1 MKYVQY
7 VSSYMHYIDECGEH
21 LGMRI
26 CMEFCSKVLLLRC
39 RTGKK
44 KVGWICTLI
53 IRGRYDLIGRAV
65 WITNK
70 VSAGKKLESVKSH
83 DGSSWFRRLWKVGC
97 CCCHVT
103 NNYHYVMQ
111 PTSALSTT
119 ITSYNPPAQQIIGRD
134 VMDSIKTESRR
145 CSSCLPWLKR

>member
-1 MKYVQY
+1 MEY

-44 KVGWICTLI
+44 KVEWICTLI

-65 WITNK
+65 
-70 VSAGKKLESVKSH
+70 
-83 DGSSWFRRLWKVGC
+83 
-97 CCCHVT
+97 
-103 NNYHYVMQ
+103 
-111 PTSALSTT
+111 
-119 ITSYNPPAQQIIGRD
+119 
-134 VMDSIKTESRR
+134 
-145 CSSCLPWLKR
+145 